1 MASEQHPPARRRPS
15 GRRTGDSGTRDAI
28 LDAAR
33 DLFAAK
39 GYDGASIRAIAA
51 RAGVDPALVRHFFT
65 DKERLFATTMA
76 DRTAIPQRLAAAFSG
91 SPDGRGRRLT
101 TAYFEIWEDPEIR
114 PVLLGLV
121 RSAMTSGH
129 GVMMLIEALTARA
142 REDAPVPH
150 IADSPAAR
158 GFALAASHLF
168 GTSVARHV
176 LQVPMLADLPLDEL
190 VDLVAPAVERYLAES
205 A

>member
-1 MASEQHPPARRRPS
+1 MVDAQHPPARRRPS
-15 GRRTGDSGTRDAI
+15 GRRAGDSGTRDAI

-33 DLFAAK
+33 DLFADK
-39 GYDGASIRAIAA
+39 GYDGASMRAIAA

-65 DKERLFATTMA
+65 DKQTLFAATMA
-76 DRTAIPQRLAAAFSG
+76 DRTAIPQRLAAAFAG
-91 SPDGRGRRLT
+91 PPEERGRRLT
-101 TAYFEIWEDPEIR
+101 AAYFGLWEDDEMR
-114 PVLLGLV
+114 PILLGLV

-142 REDAPVPH
+142 RQDAPVPL
-150 IADSPAAR
+150 IDSPAAR
-158 GFALAASHLF
+158 GFSLAASHLF

-176 LQVPMLADLPLDEL
+176 LKVPMLAALPFDEL
-190 VDLVAPAVERYLAES
+190 VDLVAPTIEGYLAES